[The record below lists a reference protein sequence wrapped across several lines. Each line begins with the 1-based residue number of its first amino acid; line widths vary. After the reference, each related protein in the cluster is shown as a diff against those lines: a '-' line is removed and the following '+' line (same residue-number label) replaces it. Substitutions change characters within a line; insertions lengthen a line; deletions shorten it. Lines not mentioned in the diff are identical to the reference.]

1 MRWRTARAVSALT
14 RPIGGAAYPCA
25 ASVTTPGHDILKC
38 LRENILRPQRPIKLG
53 RFFYLKARD
62 CARCQLKGDCLSNGH
77 VNKAVVVGHDYPA
90 RWSEQDRRLSR
101 RHRWRSEGFHGEA
114 KTWHGLGCAMRHGL
128 DNMKIQASLAA
139 AALNLKRLGAALGA
153 VLWAIRTAE
162 DAGQDPLCTHH
173 GQAHRP
179 RPPRAPRPERG
190 FLHSP
195 DGRFLRNARDSLP
208 RTADDD
214 CRQELRWR
222 SDRPRP
228 QGGPAGP
235 VGVAPALGALSA
247 ADRLGRGADRRHRR
261 SLRRWLVRP
270 VSDTGRWGIR
280 ALWGGTVGHGT
291 GRSRGRW
298 TATRYRRT
306 PRSRGSDDRPRDRG

>member
-14 RPIGGAAYPCA
+14 CPLGGAAYPCA

-38 LRENILRPQRPIKLG
+38 LRENILRPQRPIKPG

-162 DAGQDPLCTHH
+162 DAGQDPLCIHH
-173 GQAHRP
+173 GHAHRP

-195 DGRFLRNARDSLP
+195 DGRFLRNALDSRP

-214 CRQELRWR
+214 CRQALRWR

-247 ADRLGRGADRRHRR
+247 QLTDWVERRSATPPVFEALACAARVRHGEVGCPRPLGRDRRSWHWPLTRQ
-261 SLRRWLVRP
+261 V
-270 VSDTGRWGIR
+270 DGRAVQADAEI
-280 ALWGGTVGHGT
+280 
-291 GRSRGRW
+291 
-298 TATRYRRT
+298 
-306 PRSRGSDDRPRDRG
+306 PRV